1 MTLVSRKLWQTMN
14 FLRLCAAGIFVVVV
28 ELNRFLP
35 KLVSSAYI
43 CYTSAY

>member
-1 MTLVSRKLWQTMN
+1 MTLVSRKLFVASHELFET
-14 FLRLCAAGIFVVVV
+14 ATGIFVVVI

-43 CYTSAY
+43 CCTSAY